1 MTYWVIFPEIYD
13 DGAVLSA
20 VPEGG
25 PQDYQYDEGKPLLKR
40 FPSREEAVMCFD
52 PSYPEQIKLYDF
64 LPSLDSVLVANEK
77 VVDLLKSLQID
88 KLEFLPISLWDHNN
102 KPVSSDYY
110 IINTLGSINFI
121 DMEKSTYRMGA
132 IDESQIKRIKNL
144 VINEKAIE
152 SSPKLFRATTKLNQ
166 FFIHDDVRK
175 AFEENNITGY
185 KLFAAEGWDG
195 LDI

>member
-1 MTYWVIFPEIYD
+1 
-13 DGAVLSA
+13 
-20 VPEGG
+20 
-25 PQDYQYDEGKPLLKR
+25 
-40 FPSREEAVMCFD
+40 MCFD